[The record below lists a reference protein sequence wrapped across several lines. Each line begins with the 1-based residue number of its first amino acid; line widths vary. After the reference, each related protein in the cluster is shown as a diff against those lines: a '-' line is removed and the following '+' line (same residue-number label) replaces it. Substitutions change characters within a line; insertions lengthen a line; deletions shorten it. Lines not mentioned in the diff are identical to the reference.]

1 MSFKLKIPHSS
12 STSLIAAFSIVSP
25 LSIQPLGKSQ
35 TPFLKMNKTSLLVF
49 KTKPPAA
56 GITSVFVRNDFQS
69 FSKLFVVRLIPFIFL
84 FLNFSIRSSK
94 TTSLYGRVKK
104 LLDVLEEE
112 VIIIGLSFTKTLYI
126 CAMILNKDTAKKTA
140 EHLLQIKAI
149 KLNPNEPFNWA
160 SGWKSPIY
168 CDNRITLSYPSV
180 RVFLKQEIAKIV
192 ELEYGKPDVIAGVA
206 TGAIAIGI
214 LVAQELGVPF
224 IYVRPEPKKHGRK
237 NQIEGYLEGGQN
249 VVVIEDL
256 ISTGKSSLNAVEALK
271 EAGAVVKGMVA
282 IFSYGFEVADKN
294 FEEKNVRL
302 ATLSNYDSLL
312 EQALDSSYI
321 NEEELITL
329 NDWRKSPSEWKQ

>member
-1 MSFKLKIPHSS
+1 
-12 STSLIAAFSIVSP
+12 
-25 LSIQPLGKSQ
+25 
-35 TPFLKMNKTSLLVF
+35 
-49 KTKPPAA
+49 
-56 GITSVFVRNDFQS
+56 
-69 FSKLFVVRLIPFIFL
+69 
-84 FLNFSIRSSK
+84 
-94 TTSLYGRVKK
+94 
-104 LLDVLEEE
+104 
-112 VIIIGLSFTKTLYI
+112 
-126 CAMILNKDTAKKTA
+126 MILNKDTAKKTA

-149 KLNPNEPFNWA
+149 KLNPNVPFYWA

-168 CDNRITLSYPSV
+168 CDNRITLSYMSV

-206 TGAIAIGI
+206 TGAIAIGV
-214 LVAQELGVPF
+214 LVAQELGIPF

-237 NQIEGYLEGGQN
+237 NQIEGYLESGQN

-256 ISTGKSSLNAVEALK
+256 ISTGNSSLNAVDALK

-329 NDWRKSPSEWKQ
+329 NDWRKNPSEWKQ

>member
-1 MSFKLKIPHSS
+1 
-12 STSLIAAFSIVSP
+12 
-25 LSIQPLGKSQ
+25 
-35 TPFLKMNKTSLLVF
+35 
-49 KTKPPAA
+49 
-56 GITSVFVRNDFQS
+56 
-69 FSKLFVVRLIPFIFL
+69 
-84 FLNFSIRSSK
+84 
-94 TTSLYGRVKK
+94 
-104 LLDVLEEE
+104 
-112 VIIIGLSFTKTLYI
+112 
-126 CAMILNKDTAKKTA
+126 MILNKDTAKKTA

-206 TGAIAIGI
+206 TGAIAIGV

-237 NQIEGYLEGGQN
+237 NQIEGYLESGQN
-249 VVVIEDL
+249 IVVIEDL
-256 ISTGKSSLNAVEALK
+256 ISTGNSSLNAVEALK

-321 NEEELITL
+321 NEEELTTL